1 LTIEDVY
8 TQNRRLCVP
17 HEEKIDCERGCPDN
31 NDDLFGDRCEVRQA
45 QTRSGAESAIK
56 ARGADVYAGFLLPY
70 LRPDVAVLDCGC
82 GKATITFGLA
92 EAVPDGLVVGVDL
105 DKDSLLA
112 ARCSAALIGWGNL
125 AFIVADGRRLP
136 FHDAAFD
143 AVLCHS
149 MLETLD
155 DPTNVPAELRR
166 VTKHGGVVGAASVE
180 YGGLILAG
188 EQTAGPRRFYDIRQQ
203 VWRTAGIAE
212 PNLGRRLRGLFQEA
226 GFRHVK
232 ASADYV
238 SYGTPDRIRAF
249 ADDRAKECR
258 DQGFQAA
265 VTRHGIASV
274 DELLNLAAAWEEWS
288 KDPGAFFAFAWCR
301 VLAWP

>member
-1 LTIEDVY
+1 MRSIANT
-8 TQNRRLCVP
+8 VP
-17 HEEKIDCERGCPDN
+17 PIDH
-31 NDDLFGDRCEVRQA
+31 DDLFGDRCVVTPAPARIDV
-45 QTRSGAESAIK
+45 ESAIK
-56 ARGADVYAGFLLPY
+56 ARGADVYASFLLPY
-70 LRPDVAVLDCGC
+70 LRPDMAVLDCGC
-82 GKATITFGLA
+82 GKATIALGLA
-92 EAVPDGLVVGVDL
+92 EAVPKGRVVGVDL
-105 DKDSLLA
+105 NKDNILA
-112 ARCSAALIGWGNL
+112 ACCSASLMGQGNL
-125 AFIVADGRRLP
+125 VCIVADGGRLP

-155 DPTNVPAELRR
+155 DPRNVVTELRR

-203 VWRTAGIAE
+203 VWRAAGLAD
-212 PNLGRRLRGLFQEA
+212 PNMGRRLRGLFQEA
-226 GFRHVK
+226 GFARVE
-232 ASADYV
+232 ASAQYI
-238 SYGTPDRIRAF
+238 SYGTSDRVSAF
-249 ADDRAKECR
+249 AYDRATECR
-258 DQGFQAA
+258 DQELQAA

-274 DELLNLAAAWEEWS
+274 DELLRLAEAWGEWS